1 MKTNKSI
8 YCYDN
13 SLCIF
18 SIPYYSTNNIKN
30 VSSCLRRTNH
40 EQNSDRSVA
49 KMSHFICLHATATR
63 GVYVYVYGLCNRWDN
78 RVVTTYINS

>member
-13 SLCIF
+13 SFYISF
-18 SIPYYSTNNIKN
+18 NPYHSTNNIKN
-30 VSSCLRRTNH
+30 VSKCMRRTNH
-40 EQNSDRSVA
+40 EQILTEVLQ
-49 KMSHFICLHATATR
+49 KCHTLFCLHATATR